1 MKLFLVDKKVMVGHA
16 FNTID
21 AFKWV
26 VHNHS
31 SSLFFSPD
39 ALDKND
45 LKRQFIKHSTINSV
59 SCFLFGATLTTDR
72 DGDNATKACDS
83 W

>member
-1 MKLFLVDKKVMVGHA
+1 MSGAQPQLL
-16 FNTID
+16 T
-21 AFKWV
+21 
-26 VHNHS
+26 
-31 SSLFFSPD
+31 FFPPD

-45 LKRQFIKHSTINSV
+45 LKRQFTKHSTINSA

-72 DGDNATKACDS
+72 DGDNATKARDS

>member
-16 FNTID
+16 FNMID

-26 VHNHS
+26 VHHHS
-31 SSLFFSPD
+31 SSLPPPSD

-45 LKRQFIKHSTINSV
+45 LKRQFI
-59 SCFLFGATLTTDR
+59 
-72 DGDNATKACDS
+72 
-83 W
+83 

>member
-16 FNTID
+16 FNMID

-31 SSLFFSPD
+31 SSLPPRCSWQ
-39 ALDKND
+39 KW
-45 LKRQFIKHSTINSV
+45 LKASV
-59 SCFLFGATLTTDR
+59 YLTFNNEFCKLFLFGATLTMNR
-72 DGDNATKACDS
+72 DGDNATKARDS